1 MVQTIYDI
9 TKAHGREIK
18 TEPMER
24 EGGKFI
30 IYLPY
35 LNKKY

>member
-24 EGGKFI
+24 ERSEFI
-30 IYLPY
+30 IYLPC